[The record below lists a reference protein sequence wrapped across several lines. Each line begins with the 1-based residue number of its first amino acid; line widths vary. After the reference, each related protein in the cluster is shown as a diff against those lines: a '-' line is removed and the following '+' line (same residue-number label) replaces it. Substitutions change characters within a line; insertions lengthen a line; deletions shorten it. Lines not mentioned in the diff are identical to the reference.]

1 MCIRNETVV
10 KNTLEKSN
18 KGGKTMDN
26 TNRNKVNLVLYIV
39 LTLIVVAV
47 VCMTV
52 IGISN
57 NSKKPSGLP
66 KVTNDPKV
74 TDKITDTPSTKIPDN
89 TDIPNDTDGNPDT
102 DAGANQDEPSKE
114 VDAPISI
121 SFTKPVEGYLLKAH
135 DIDMP
140 VYSLTM
146 NDYRVHAG
154 IDILAEPG
162 SPVMAVA
169 EGKIENIY
177 NDPMM
182 GNCISISHADG
193 LTSHYKGLSDEVCEG
208 IEEGALVYCG
218 QVISSVGDSTLIE
231 IAEESHLHFEMKKD
245 GNYVNPVDY
254 VSYEKTS
261 ADAED
266 NGYEG

>member
-1 MCIRNETVV
+1 MCIRIKPTV

-52 IGISN
+52 IGIASN
-57 NSKKPSGLP
+57 AKKQNSLP
-66 KVTNDPKV
+66 KVTDKV
-74 TDKITDTPSTKIPDN
+74 TDKITDTPSSKIPDTTN
-89 TDIPNDTDGNPDT
+89 APKDTDLGDDT
-102 DAGANQDEPSKE
+102 DVVATPEEPTKE
-114 VDAPISI
+114 VDAPVSI

-162 SPVMAVA
+162 APVMAVA

-182 GNCISISHADG
+182 GNCITISHSDG
-193 LTSHYKGLSDEVCEG
+193 LTSHYKGLSDEVCDG
-208 IEEGALVYCG
+208 IQEGALVYCG

-245 GNYVNPVDY
+245 GNYVNPTEY
-254 VSYEKTS
+254 VSYELTS
-261 ADAED
+261 ENAED